1 MAERTLYRY
10 LRLESFSEEELETV
24 FDRIVAHSSSTKT
37 EASIQTL
44 EQDLFAEAEL
54 EHSITSDEEPTIL
67 PVTLTQDALR
77 DFILKRIHDL
87 EVGADHAIVESTP
100 DLDRQRHDYATL
112 QAQQFL
118 RHFDSAQIITK
129 PVFRQTILTMAESV
143 DYKKT
148 MPITV
153 SMFLVGTSVGIIS
166 PVMPFVVESMGL
178 STGQYGLV
186 VSAFALAKIAGNVP
200 SAVLVERH
208 GRKPYMVHS
217 LSLIALGTGGIGLAY
232 NFEQLY
238 FCRLLVGL
246 GVAALSSA
254 STLSIADLSNPKN
267 RAQTMAPIMSAFAAG
282 TALGPAMGGILA
294 DDIGIHATFYLTG
307 ASFLAMT
314 VVNQML
320 LNETK
325 PNALQFPWQ
334 DPNKASKSDDISMWD
349 ATKKAVGQ
357 WTPLLASPQI
367 RNVVVINGFYWVAL
381 AGAQMTLLPL
391 FLTDPNGL
399 AMTATGVGQV
409 YMGMSMVQVM
419 GNPIVAKF
427 VDKLGKVPAMICG
440 CTLIATSMAAL
451 PLATDLT
458 SVAMTLGVWATG
470 STMLSTAP
478 VAYISDH
485 TEDENRAQ
493 AIALLRTSG
502 DVGFLVGAS
511 AVGALADWTG
521 GLDVAM
527 QSSGGVLLTATAW
540 FGMRQYLAQQELK
553 LKR

>member
-1 MAERTLYRY
+1 
-10 LRLESFSEEELETV
+10 
-24 FDRIVAHSSSTKT
+24 
-37 EASIQTL
+37 
-44 EQDLFAEAEL
+44 
-54 EHSITSDEEPTIL
+54 
-67 PVTLTQDALR
+67 
-77 DFILKRIHDL
+77 
-87 EVGADHAIVESTP
+87 
-100 DLDRQRHDYATL
+100 
-112 QAQQFL
+112 
-118 RHFDSAQIITK
+118 
-129 PVFRQTILTMAESV
+129 
-143 DYKKT
+143 
-148 MPITV
+148 
-153 SMFLVGTSVGIIS
+153 
-166 PVMPFVVESMGL
+166 
-178 STGQYGLV
+178 
-186 VSAFALAKIAGNVP
+186 
-200 SAVLVERH
+200 
-208 GRKPYMVHS
+208 
-217 LSLIALGTGGIGLAY
+217 
-232 NFEQLY
+232 
-238 FCRLLVGL
+238 
-246 GVAALSSA
+246 
-254 STLSIADLSNPKN
+254 
-267 RAQTMAPIMSAFAAG
+267 
-282 TALGPAMGGILA
+282 
-294 DDIGIHATFYLTG
+294 
-307 ASFLAMT
+307 MT

-357 WTPLLASPQI
+357 WTPLLASPRI